1 MFAPIGH
8 PDHKNVVE
16 LVHPVDLGQQLVDD
30 GVVHLRSKLDNYKRR
45 MKASFTPELSP
56 PLDPRALQI
65 ASISSKMMMCRP
77 VLMRK
82 MMDDGDDEDICD
94 CAGGQ
99 KSNAIV
105 VFQFRQH
112 YQRTEEAIMVSIKQ
126 LTVPEFGPRRFSSSS
141 ASSKS
146 LRMFASDSPT
156 YLSRI

>member
-1 MFAPIGH
+1 MSLLRFVIIAAVLSFEILGDVSNLKQSQESGMFAPIGH

-45 MKASFTPELSP
+45 MKPSFTPELSP

-82 MMDDGDDEDICD
+82 MMMLLMKIF
-94 CAGGQ
+94 
-99 KSNAIV
+99 AIV
-105 VFQFRQH
+105 LADKSRMPLLCSNLDNIIKE
-112 YQRTEEAIMVSIKQ
+112 QRKQ
-126 LTVPEFGPRRFSSSS
+126 
-141 ASSKS
+141 
-146 LRMFASDSPT
+146 
-156 YLSRI
+156 

>member
-45 MKASFTPELSP
+45 VKASFTPELSP

-82 MMDDGDDEDICD
+82 MMMVMMKIF
-94 CAGGQ
+94 
-99 KSNAIV
+99 AIV
-105 VFQFRQH
+105 LEDKSRMPLLCSNLDNIIKE
-112 YQRTEEAIMVSIKQ
+112 QRKQ
-126 LTVPEFGPRRFSSSS
+126 
-141 ASSKS
+141 
-146 LRMFASDSPT
+146 
-156 YLSRI
+156 

>member
-1 MFAPIGH
+1 MSRLRFVIIAAVLSFEKLGDASNLKQSQESGMFAPIGH

-30 GVVHLRSKLDNYKRR
+30 GVVHLRSKLDNYNRQ

-77 VLMRK
+77 VLMI
-82 MMDDGDDEDICD
+82 DDGDDEDICD
-94 CAGGQ
+94 CVGGQ
-99 KSNAIV
+99 KSKAIF

-112 YQRTEEAIMVSIKQ
+112 HQRTEEAIMVSIKQ
-126 LTVPEFGPRRFSSSS
+126 CLGKRT
-141 ASSKS
+141 
-146 LRMFASDSPT
+146 
-156 YLSRI
+156 